1 MVGALQ
7 PRESEFRLAP
17 NDICRGARGSGT
29 TDIHHCALTTTGKR
43 EEMGSLRRSAM
54 LVRLSLPVAG
64 SCATEAPDSP
74 GLALVCVRDKHL
86 FLIEDTDTGQEVI
99 RSDLYIFVER
109 VPLGFGL
116 PESHP

>member
-1 MVGALQ
+1 M
-7 PRESEFRLAP
+7 
-17 NDICRGARGSGT
+17 
-29 TDIHHCALTTTGKR
+29 TTTGKR